1 MLRSLSSRCALVLA
15 LVSAASPAFAQGT
28 GDEASA
34 QQLFDQGRALLQ
46 DGRFAETCS
55 KFAASQQIAPSGGT
69 LLNLADC
76 YEKNGQLASAWA
88 KFREVASRAQRAGR
102 ADVEQMANDRIKQIE
117 PKLSFLTI
125 VVPRATDVDGIEVR
139 RDGEISLRAAWGT
152 ALPVDGGEHTIQVT
166 APGRQKRV
174 IPARVRASGD
184 RVTVTLP
191 PLEAIQAIHDS
202 PSPVGADKEETSTEP
217 RGTLQR
223 SLALA
228 TAGAGLVALGA
239 GVVFGLQAISKND
252 EAANRCPAS
261 PRCDDPAGVTLTD
274 DAKRA
279 ATISTV
285 AFIAGGVLVA
295 GGVTLY
301 VMAPSSSPRRASLRP
316 RLIVGAAPV
325 GFGPAI
331 GGTW

>member
-46 DGRFAETCS
+46 DGRFAEACS

-217 RGTLQR
+217 RGTLQ
-223 SLALA
+223 
-228 TAGAGLVALGA
+228 
-239 GVVFGLQAISKND
+239 
-252 EAANRCPAS
+252 
-261 PRCDDPAGVTLTD
+261 
-274 DAKRA
+274 
-279 ATISTV
+279 
-285 AFIAGGVLVA
+285 
-295 GGVTLY
+295 
-301 VMAPSSSPRRASLRP
+301 
-316 RLIVGAAPV
+316 
-325 GFGPAI
+325 
-331 GGTW
+331 